1 MTRLFVTLGE
11 GRQVPDLESGGKLL
25 LAGEVHSVPNTA
37 YWQRRL
43 KDQDVIAADPP
54 AEEAQV
60 PEPVNQP
67 EQPPAEPKAA
77 KRSAAK

>member
-25 LAGEVHSVPNTA
+25 LVGEVHSVPNTA

-54 AEEAQV
+54 AEESKV

-67 EQPPAEPKAA
+67 EQPPAEPMAA
-77 KRSAAK
+77 KRSATK